1 MSDKFQSDLKK
12 LKEYTIEMGEFSI
25 TMFRDSLK
33 ALNDMD
39 EKLANDVIG
48 RKRKLAEYNNYI
60 DEETLRILT
69 LYQPVASDIR
79 FISCISQMNTSLYRL
94 GRNGKDIAKLI
105 TILPNTPHLNVFKN
119 ICHMGDYV
127 AIMIADVLEAFRT
140 GDISKILDL
149 GKRDNYVDNLQ
160 ETIFRESFTYMMEDS
175 SNISR
180 CIEYVMVSRYLE
192 RMGDHACLMG
202 EKVYFMIEGRKIEFH

>member
-25 TMFRDSLK
+25 TMFRDSLR
-33 ALNDMD
+33 ALHDMD
-39 EKLANDVIG
+39 EELAVDVIG
-48 RKRKLAEYNNYI
+48 RKRKLAEYNNTI
-60 DEETLRILT
+60 DEDTLKVLT

-79 FISCISQMNTSLYRL
+79 FISCILQMNTSLYRL

-105 TILPNTPHLNVFKN
+105 TILPKSPHLKVFDN

-127 AIMIADVLEAFRT
+127 ANMIADVLEAFRT
-140 GDISKILDL
+140 GDLSRILDL
-149 GKRDNYVDNLQ
+149 GERDNYVDNLQ
-160 ETIFRESFTYMMEDS
+160 ETIFRESFTYMMEDND
-175 SNISR
+175 NISR

-202 EKVYFMIEGRKIEFH
+202 EKVYFMLEGRKIEFH